1 MKTYAMLFVKNQGTI
16 KAVEPILL
24 TQYNKIMKTCKDRM

>member
-16 KAVEPILL
+16 KATEPILL